1 MNAFN
6 TYAKVKQEKKKKPKM
21 LGKVSGRFDFT
32 FDDQTAIKF
41 IPFFFF
47 LTFLGLIYIS
57 NTYYADRLSKQIADM
72 EKEVNKLRVDYGSRK
87 YEFVNV
93 SKFEEISKKV
103 RGLGLIENN
112 EPVIRLEN
120 SEEK

>member
-6 TYAKVKQEKKKKPKM
+6 TYAKVKQEKKKKPSM
-21 LGKVSGRFDFT
+21 LGQVSGKFDFT
-32 FDDQTAIKF
+32 FDDKTAIKF

-57 NTYYADRLSKQIADM
+57 NTYYADKLAKKIGDM
-72 EKEVNKLRVDYGSRK
+72 EKEVNRLRVDYGSRK
-87 YEFVNV
+87 YEFVSV

-103 RGLGLIENN
+103 KGLGLIENN
-112 EPVIRLEN
+112 EPVIRLETK
-120 SEEK
+120 EEK

>member
-6 TYAKVKQEKKKKPKM
+6 TYAKVKQEKKKKPSV

-32 FDDQTAIKF
+32 FDDQTAIRF
-41 IPFFFF
+41 VPFFFF

-57 NTYYADRLSKQIADM
+57 NTYYADRLSRKITVL

-87 YEFVNV
+87 YEFVNL
-93 SKFEEISKKV
+93 SKYNEIANKV
-103 RGLGLIENN
+103 KGIGLIENKQ
-112 EPVIRLEN
+112 PVVRIEMKK
-120 SEEK
+120 EQ